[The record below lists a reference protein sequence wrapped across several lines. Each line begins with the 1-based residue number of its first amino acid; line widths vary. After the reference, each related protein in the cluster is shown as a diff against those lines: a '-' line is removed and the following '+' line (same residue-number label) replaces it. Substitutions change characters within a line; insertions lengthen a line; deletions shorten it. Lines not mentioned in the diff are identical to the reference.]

1 MMVLKQFLLSI
12 CLVFFSLGIYAQT
25 PQLLADV
32 VKGDKGSRV
41 HGLTPVANNLFFVAD
56 DDKHG
61 MELWVNDPLS
71 QSTRLVK
78 DICEGTCGSL
88 PNQLCA
94 GNGVLY
100 FTAYESDKGT
110 ELWKSDGT
118 EKGTIRVKDINHG
131 KTNYS
136 PKQLTYSDGL
146 LYFLANDGI
155 HGVEVWKSD
164 GTEQGT
170 QMIKDVVVGNN
181 RQEPQYIKAVDG
193 GLLYVVSE
201 NKQQKVYF
209 TDGKSQ
215 SVQCIYTCADVF
227 DMAYNA
233 SNKVLMCLVEQV
245 ASKNTIEA
253 VALKLR
259 GELLR
264 TTILNQPKAN
274 KSNTGL
280 VLFDQQFYAYVED
293 VLHQLP
299 IQLEETSNK
308 IKSTVV
314 TLNFAKGHVIKS
326 CFASGTDLYLNL
338 ENSAGKQ
345 QVWRLNNKKQNQF
358 FCEGH
363 ITQVVSDQLILIQ
376 SGGFLQSFD
385 SKNIQSL
392 TCDHTNVLADA
403 VSEIGHINDQYY
415 AVYKHPLNGQEL
427 FKFNKLGNG
436 HELMLYR
443 NINQKG
449 LSFAPQLLTPF
460 YDDLLCFYQT
470 ETDIH
475 LLRYSKAYKTFYQ
488 VSTVYTS
495 TDELSVNDLQL
506 DYAYL
511 YQNKLYFTVINEQN
525 KSMDFWVSDG
535 SSSAS
540 GTIKLK
546 QFVYAQSLANDQQL
560 MGYKQKVF
568 FNANDGHSGQELWCT
583 DGTIKGTQ
591 LFKDISPGQ
600 GSSSP
605 QWMTVFNDELY
616 FVADNYNNGNEVWKT
631 NGEQTVMHMDV
642 YNGAHSSD
650 PVNLMVFQDALYFVA
665 DDGLHGLELWRSK
678 GNRESCLRCSDI
690 FIGEEGAQIDILGAA
705 SNFVYLSATDGKS
718 GRELWAYDINR
729 AQCQLVKDI
738 HAGKEDADIA
748 FANTINNTFF
758 FFANDGIHGIEPWS
772 SQGTEKST
780 KLIKDIQKGPVSS
793 FPKNPVLSRSGI
805 YFVANAMTNQPELF
819 LYTSNGNLSSIQGAY
834 SSSNELPPSQL
845 IINNDRLYFVV
856 DQYDLGSEIWY
867 IDLP

>member
-1 MMVLKQFLLSI
+1 MMVLKRFFYLI
-12 CLVFFSLGIYAQT
+12 CQALFAHGLCAQT

-41 HGLTPVANNLFFVAD
+41 HGLTTVANNLFFVAD

-61 MELWVNDPLS
+61 MELWVNDPLA
-71 QSTRLVK
+71 QSARLVK
-78 DICEGTCGSL
+78 DICEGTCGSM

-94 GNGVLY
+94 GNGLLY

-118 EKGTIRVKDINHG
+118 EKGTIRIKDINHG

-136 PKQLTYSDGL
+136 PKQLTYVDGL

-181 RQEPQYIKAVDG
+181 RQEPQYLKAVDG
-193 GLLYVVSE
+193 GLVYVVSE

-209 TDGKSQ
+209 TDGKSL
-215 SVQCIYTCADVF
+215 SVKCLYTCADVI

-245 ASKNTIEA
+245 ASKNTIESVA
-253 VALKLR
+253 VKLK

-264 TTILNQPKAN
+264 TTTLNHPKAN
-274 KSNTGL
+274 KTNTGL

-293 VLHQLP
+293 VLHLLP
-299 IQLEETSNK
+299 IQLEEPSNK
-308 IKSTVV
+308 LPSNVV
-314 TLNFAKGHVIKS
+314 KLNFAKGHVIKS
-326 CFASGTDLYLNL
+326 CYASGTDLYLNI

-345 QVWRLNNKKQNQF
+345 QVWQLNNKKQNQF
-358 FCEGH
+358 FCDGH
-363 ITQVVSDQLILIQ
+363 IAQVFSDQILLIQ
-376 SGGFLQSFD
+376 SGGFLQVYD
-385 SKNIQSL
+385 AKQVQSL
-392 TCDHTNVLADA
+392 TCNHTNVLADA
-403 VSEIGHINDQYY
+403 VLEICHLNGQYY
-415 AVYKHPLNGQEL
+415 AVYKHPLHGQEL

-436 HELMLYR
+436 YELIMYR

-449 LSFAPQLLTPF
+449 LSFAPQLLRAF
-460 YDDLLCFYQT
+460 SKDLLCFYQT
-470 ETDIH
+470 EEAIE
-475 LLRYSKAYKTFYQ
+475 LWRFSRSNKQFYKVSSVYQ
-488 VSTVYTS
+488 SSEVILT
-495 TDELSVNDLQL
+495 NDLQM
-506 DYAYL
+506 DYAYV
-511 YQNKLYFTVINEQN
+511 YENKLYFTVINDLN

-535 SSSAS
+535 TEL

-568 FNANDGHSGQELWCT
+568 FNANDGVSGQELWCT
-583 DGTIKGTQ
+583 DGTVNGTK

-631 NGEQTVMHMDV
+631 NGVQTLMHMDV

-678 GNRESCLRCSDI
+678 GDRESCLRCSDI
-690 FIGEEGAQIDILGAA
+690 FIGEEGAQIDILAAA

-738 HAGKEDADIA
+738 HDGKEDADIA
-748 FANTINNTFF
+748 FANTINNTCF
-758 FFANDGIHGIEPWS
+758 FFANDGIHGNEPWS

-780 KLIKDIQKGPVSS
+780 KLIRDIQKGPVSS
-793 FPKNPVLSRSGI
+793 FPKSPILSSSGI
-805 YFVANAMTNQPELF
+805 YFVANALTNQPELF
-819 LYTSNGNLSSIQGAY
+819 LFTPNGNLSSIQGGY
-834 SSSNELPPSQL
+834 SSTNELPPSQL
-845 IINNDRLYFVV
+845 ILNNDRLYFVV
-856 DQYDLGSEIWY
+856 DQFDLGSEIWY